1 MVALPPV
8 DDEELLTVT
17 LTGVEVRGDPKGGA
31 AAEDCVT
38 GVNSA
43 RGPYIG

>member
-8 DDEELLTVT
+8 DDDELVTVT
-17 LTGVEVRGDPKGGA
+17 LTGVEVRGDPKGGG
-31 AAEDCVT
+31 AAEDGAT